1 VTPGEKIWLMARN
14 AGNSALA
21 LVKTIERNGGVLE
34 DDWDSEHG
42 RVRRYWIDLGESTG

>member
-1 VTPGEKIWLMARN
+1 MARN

-42 RVRRYWIDLGESTG
+42 RVGVTGSILASTV